1 MPNVRPLIQEL
12 EKKTHVTGVKSLLRK
27 LEKLERESKRKD
39 NGNVIVG
46 YAASYALRVH
56 EDAKAEARR
65 RLVVKKKRFKKVKGK
80 KRRKMV
86 LVEKTGRQRK
96 QQWKFLEQPARELSG
111 EMALIVVRAVKRGV
125 PLVKALILAGLH
137 LQRASQEIVPIDTGN
152 LRGSA
157 FTEKE

>member
-1 MPNVRPLIQEL
+1 MPQILGM
-12 EKKTHVTGVKSLLRK
+12 KKLLRAF
-27 LEKLERESKRKD
+27 EKLERESKRKD

-46 YAASYALRVH
+46 YAASYAVRVH

-65 RLVVKKKRFKKVKGK
+65 RLIVKKFRKNTAKRKGK
-80 KRRKMV
+80 KRT
-86 LVEKTGRQRK
+86 LVKISDSGRRR
-96 QQWKFLEQPARELSG
+96 QWKFLEQPARELSG
-111 EMALIVVRAVKRGV
+111 EMALIVVRAVKAGV

>member
-1 MPNVRPLIQEL
+1 M
-12 EKKTHVTGVKSLLRK
+12 KKLLK
-27 LEKLERESKRKD
+27 AFEKLERESKRKN

-46 YAASYALRVH
+46 YAASYAVRVH

-65 RLVVKKKRFKKVKGK
+65 RLMVKKKRFTRRWTVKGK

-86 LVEKTGRQRK
+86 LVKKTERQRN
-96 QQWKFLEQPARELSG
+96 QQWKFLEQPARELSR
-111 EMALIVVRAVKRGV
+111 EMALITVRSVKGG
-125 PLVKALILAGLH
+125 ASLIKGLLLAGLH
-137 LQRASQEIVPIDTGN
+137 LQRASQKIVPVDTGN